1 MINRV
6 QAHHHASANAGSA
19 ASLYNGSTTICD
31 PPLSL
36 NYIKTGIANKS
47 DCTEAISQL
56 RGKNVAN
63 CSTLNDTNTQTEY
76 RAQSNVATPLVTVG
90 SCQVL
95 LGAVNGQSL
104 SCSQVAEYASNLAT
118 ACSNSQMGTSGRVYP
133 LPQGRSVGLTAV
145 VLSRTI
151 P

>member
-1 MINRV
+1 M
-6 QAHHHASANAGSA
+6 QAYHHASANAGSA
-19 ASLYNGSTTICD
+19 ASLYNGSMTVCD

-36 NYIKTGIANKS
+36 SYIKTGIPNKS
-47 DCTEAISQL
+47 TEAISQL
-56 RGKNVAN
+56 RGRNVAN
-63 CSTLNDTNTQTEY
+63 CSTLMDTNTQTEY

-133 LPQGRSVGLTAV
+133 LPQGPSVGLTAV
-145 VLSRTI
+145 VLSRTVV
-151 P
+151 